1 MYRVYC
7 DNYLLYH
14 SKLENLKIFNP
25 SLELELNKTGSF
37 DFTIYQDHPYY
48 GFIQKLKSIIRVY
61 QDDYL
66 LFRGRVLDDEVGWYN
81 QRQIACEGELA
92 FFFDSVQRP
101 FSYSG
106 TVEECFVLLV
116 ENHNTQ
122 VEAEKRFEV
131 GTVTVQGS
139 LSLDITDYPTT
150 FDTLQKSLIEAFGG
164 YLYIR
169 HVDGISYI
177 DYLAEINL
185 LAPQSIEFGK
195 NLMDLK
201 RIRKGGEIYTG
212 IIPLGAKLKDA
223 EGQDTSER
231 LTIKEVNN
239 YVDYIADEEAKAEYS
254 LIVKPVIFEDITDAT
269 ALLAA
274 GQAYLPEVV
283 NQWETVEL
291 TAADMATVDKNILS
305 FHLGTQVNVISKPHG
320 LNQRFL
326 VSKLSLKLFDPA
338 SNKLVLGKTS
348 KAFSDA
354 IKGVYDRQSIIL
366 DEVNK
371 SVKAA
376 SEAVYNVERNVSSTV
391 QATGETITATVA
403 ETYTLKEDAE
413 ALVSSVS
420 TELTTTKESFEIQ
433 FKQFN
438 ADINAVAAGVDAEFE
453 EIRKYIRFVDGKV
466 YIGEEGNEL
475 ELQIANDRIS
485 FMQDGAEVA
494 YFSNRKLY
502 ITDTQITHSLQLGN
516 FAFMPRANGNI
527 SFKKI

>member
-37 DFTIYQDHPYY
+37 AFAVYQDHPYY
-48 GFIQKLKSIIRVY
+48 SQIKKLKSIITVY

-66 LFRGRVLDDEVGWYN
+66 LFRGRVLDDEIGWYN
-81 QRQIACEGELA
+81 EKQIACEGELA
-92 FFFDSVQRP
+92 FFIDSIQRP
-101 FSYSG
+101 FSYAG

-116 ENHNTQ
+116 ENHNAQ

-150 FDTLQKSLIEAFGG
+150 FETLEKRLVEAFGG

-169 HVDGISYI
+169 HEGEISYI

-212 IIPLGAKLKDA
+212 IIPLGAMQQDEEGKD
-223 EGQDTSER
+223 TER
-231 LTIKEVNN
+231 LTIKTVNN
-239 YVDYIADEEAKAEYS
+239 YVDYIVDEDAKAQYG
-254 LIVKPVIFEDITDAT
+254 LIVKPVIFDDITDAT

-283 NQWETVEL
+283 NQWETIEL

-305 FHLGTQVNVISKPHG
+305 FHLGTQVNVVSKPHSM
-320 LNQRFL
+320 NQRFL

-338 SNKLVLGKTS
+338 ANKLVLGKTI

-354 IKGVYDRQSIIL
+354 VKGVYDRQSIIL
-366 DEVNK
+366 DTVEK

-438 ADINAVAAGVDAEFE
+438 ADIEAVSAGVDAEFE
-453 EIRKYIRFVDGKV
+453 EIRKYIRFEDGKV
-466 YIGEEGNEL
+466 YIGEAGNEL
-475 ELQIANDRIS
+475 ELQIANNRIS
-485 FMQDGAEVA
+485 FVQDGAEVA
-494 YFSNRKLY
+494 YFSERKLY
-502 ITDTQITHSLQLGN
+502 VTDTQITHSLQIGN